1 MCCAKR
7 PGLRQPSGAL
17 PPRLYE
23 QWNAHDGV
31 CRAFSLLARL
41 GDSTIISLVQISV
54 TDKRLNEARELLRQ
68 NRFWEAVTVYEKLAP
83 AFPNVWQ
90 VWFEHGCAAAGAR
103 QVPLAERAWQRA
115 QEIDPT
121 NVEMHLQIGHQY
133 QNLRLLEKARAA
145 FERASA
151 LNSSAI
157 DPRMALVILFERNHQ
172 FAEAREA
179 VEACLKLDP
188 RDDQALYFQAFLD
201 RRENKIEDAERR
213 LRDLIASGPRHQFV
227 QYAARYELAEILNRT
242 ERFDEAMLTLAEAK
256 RLVRNVANVDAMLS
270 EYDETAAK
278 FKRNTLTLPKD
289 IVRTWSREFPER
301 LREPIPKLAFLGGH
315 PRSGTTLLEQILGAH
330 PDVASL
336 DESLSFDNVAAR
348 LYITSTQWPPARL
361 NVIRRRY
368 VEAFLG
374 ELGNY
379 RQGQLLLDKNPS
391 PTVRLRMWLRIF
403 PELRVIIALR
413 DPRDVVISCYFQNI
427 PINPV
432 NSNFLSLERTARHY
446 ANLMDVW
453 LAVRQ
458 WEGFSWIETRYEDTV
473 ANLDQ
478 EGRRVTKFLG
488 LSWHDDQARFYDK
501 SGQKRLYSPTY
512 HDASQP
518 VYKRSVARWTA
529 YEKHLAPA
537 LSILAPYC
545 KAFGY
550 DL

>member
-1 MCCAKR
+1 MSA
-7 PGLRQPSGAL
+7 
-17 PPRLYE
+17 
-23 QWNAHDGV
+23 
-31 CRAFSLLARL
+31 
-41 GDSTIISLVQISV
+41 
-54 TDKRLNEARELLRQ
+54 TDKRLNEARELSAK
-68 NRFWEAVTVYEKLAP
+68 NSYWEAVVVYEKLAK
-83 AFPNVWQ
+83 ACPNIWQ
-90 VWFEHGCAAAGAR
+90 IWFEYGCAAAGAR

-115 QEIDPT
+115 QELDPT
-121 NVEMHLQIGHQY
+121 NVDLHLQIGHQY
-133 QNLRLLEKARAA
+133 QNFRLLEKARAA

-151 LNSSAI
+151 LNPLAVN
-157 DPRMALVILFERNHQ
+157 PRMALVILFERNHQ
-172 FAEAREA
+172 FAEARDA
-179 VEACLKLDP
+179 VEGCLKLDP

-213 LRDLIASGPRHQFV
+213 LRDLIATGPRHQFV

-242 ERFDEAMLTLAEAK
+242 ERFDEAMQTLAEAK
-256 RLVRNVANVDAMLS
+256 RLVRNVANIDAMIS
-270 EYDETAAK
+270 EYDDTAAK

-301 LREPIPKLAFLGGH
+301 VREPIPKLAFLGGH

-336 DESLSFDNVAAR
+336 DESLSFDTVAAR
-348 LYITSTQWPPARL
+348 LYISSTQWSPARL

-368 VEAFLG
+368 IQAFLG
-374 ELGNY
+374 ELSDY
-379 RQGQLLLDKNPS
+379 REGQLLLDKNPS

-403 PELRVIIALR
+403 PELRVIMALR

-432 NSNFLSLERTARHY
+432 NANFLSLERTARHY

-478 EGRRVTKFLG
+478 EGRRVTEFLG
-488 LSWHDDQARFYDK
+488 LSWHKDQARFYEK
-501 SGQKRLYSPTY
+501 SGQKRVFSPTY

-529 YEKHLAPA
+529 YEKHLAPV
-537 LSILAPYC
+537 LPILAPYC
-545 KAFGY
+545 KALGY
-550 DL
+550 EV